1 MGIGFKIFLY
11 GFLGIVASILIYNLV
26 RLFTIINPVECH
38 AEKLLP
44 LQVETKTEVEEKSK
58 GFWRRLW
65 DNVEPNEKVLNS
77 YRFWKRHRGEEERR
91 LSDDFSCGLLRSR
104 IHTQR
109 VSKRMK

>member
-26 RLFTIINPVECH
+26 RLFRGIKLVECH
-38 AEKLLP
+38 AENPLP
-44 LQVETKTEVEEKSK
+44 QLVESNTEVEEKPK
-58 GFWRRLW
+58 GFWKRLW
-65 DNVEPNEKVLNS
+65 DNVEPNERVLNPH
-77 YRFWKRHRGEEERR
+77 RFWKRHREQAERR